1 VTERHDVAIVGG
13 GAVGLLLGCLLAERG
28 LDVVVLERRASPSRS
43 SRAIGIHPPGLAALD
58 AAGVGEQVRAE
69 GERIRGGIALAGG
82 RVLAR
87 LRFDDPIH
95 TLPQHRTE
103 ALLRERL
110 AALAPGA
117 LQQGTEVTG
126 IAPAAGGVALDTA
139 GGRVEARWL
148 VGADGIR
155 STVREHVGM
164 GVREHRGAGPYAMA
178 DGPDGTGARGI
189 ALLHL
194 EQDGIVESFPLPG
207 GERRWVVR
215 LREPAPTMTAERLQ
229 AILAE
234 RLPEPPRLPAGAPA
248 SAFVARQRVATS
260 FARGPIAL
268 VGDAAHEV
276 SPIGGQGMSLGW
288 LDALEL
294 DRAIGAAS
302 GDDPFAGYALARR
315 RAAVRATRRA
325 AWNMSMGAPVPPAG
339 RAARLALTRVL
350 GLPPLRGALAAA
362 FTMRGL

>member
-1 VTERHDVAIVGG
+1 MTGRHDVAIVGG
-13 GAVGLLLGCLLAERG
+13 GAVGLLLACLLAQRD
-28 LDVVVLERRASPSRS
+28 LDVAVLERRASPSQS

-58 AAGVGEQVRAE
+58 AAGVGGRVRAE
-69 GERIRGGIALAGG
+69 GERVRGGIALAGG
-82 RVLAR
+82 RQLAR
-87 LRFDDPIH
+87 LRFDDLIH

-110 AALAPGA
+110 AVLAPGA
-117 LQQGTEVTG
+117 LRQGTEATG
-126 IAPAAGGVALDTA
+126 LRAAGDGVALDTA
-139 GGRVEARWL
+139 DGCLEARWL

-155 STVREHVGM
+155 STVRGLAGI
-164 GVREHRGAGPYAMA
+164 GVRGHRGTGPYAMA

-194 EQDGIVESFPLPG
+194 ERDGIVESFPLPG
-207 GERRWVVR
+207 GARRWVAR
-215 LREPAPTMTAERLQ
+215 LREPEPAMTAERLQ
-229 AILAE
+229 AILAA
-234 RLPEPPRLPAGAPA
+234 RLAEPPRLPAVAPA
-248 SAFVARQRVATS
+248 SAFVARQRIATS

-294 DRAIGAAS
+294 DRAIATAT
-302 GDDPFAGYALARR
+302 GDDPFAGYAAARR
-315 RAAVRATRRA
+315 RAALRAMRRA
-325 AWNMSMGAPVPPAG
+325 AWNMGMGAPVPPAG

-350 GLPPLRGALAAA
+350 GLPPARGALAAA